1 MPTAR
6 ALALGGT
13 AAFLL
18 VVAALHLL
26 RPDVSLVERFVS
38 EYGRG
43 WSGPLMSVAFA
54 CWAVGIGAT
63 AVVAAR
69 ARPPGRPVARVLTAG
84 GLAVAAAGA
93 GLATLF
99 ATQTVAGELPAGV
112 ARTSAGRLHD
122 LGTLL
127 LLAGLL
133 LAALA
138 SLRLVRGLRYRLTVA
153 GLAVVLLAIVPV
165 LVALGFD
172 APGLGQRGF
181 ILVGCAFLWRFVV
194 EAGAA
199 GRPGAPVG

>member
-1 MPTAR
+1 MPSAR

-18 VVAALHLL
+18 VVAVLHLL
-26 RPDVSLVERFVS
+26 RPDVAPVERFVS

-54 CWAVGIGAT
+54 CWAVGIAAT
-63 AVVAAR
+63 AVLAAR
-69 ARPPGRPVARVLTAG
+69 AGSPGRPVARVLATG
-84 GLAVAAAGA
+84 GFTVAAAGA
-93 GLATLF
+93 VLAALF
-99 ATQTVAGELPAGV
+99 ATQTVAGELPARV
-112 ARTSAGRLHD
+112 ARTTAGRLHD

-138 SLRLVRGLRYRLTVA
+138 SLRLVRGLRYRLTLA
-153 GLAVVLLAIVPV
+153 GLAVVLVAIVPV
-165 LVALGFD
+165 LVAFGLD

-181 ILVGCAFLWRFVV
+181 ILVGCVFLWRFAV

-199 GRPGAPVG
+199 SRPGAPVG